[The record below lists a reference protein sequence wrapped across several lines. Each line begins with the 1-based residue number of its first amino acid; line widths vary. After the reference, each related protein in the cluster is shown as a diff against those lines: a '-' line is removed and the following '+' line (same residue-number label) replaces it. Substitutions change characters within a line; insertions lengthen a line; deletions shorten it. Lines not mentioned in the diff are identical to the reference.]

1 MQVLLI
7 EDDRGLGAGLKA
19 ALKQLG
25 YGVDWVLT
33 LDEALQ
39 ALDYGDFAA
48 ALLDLGLP
56 DGDGLSLLRRLRKRG
71 HGLPIL
77 VITARSQRDTRL
89 QALNDGAD
97 DYVTKPYDLDELLAR
112 LRAVIRRTRGE
123 INGAVRFGAYELDI
137 EGRIVRQEG
146 RPIKLTAREFRVL
159 SLLVTRAG
167 RWVSKTDIENGI
179 YDDATDVESN
189 TVESAVY
196 GLRKKLGMETIVSAR
211 GLGYMVIR

>member
-19 ALKQLG
+19 ALEQLG

-123 INGAVRFGAYELDI
+123 INGAVRFGVYELDI

>member
-7 EDDRGLGAGLKA
+7 EDDRGLGGGLKA
-19 ALKQLG
+19 ALEQLG

-123 INGAVRFGAYELDI
+123 INGAVRFGVYELDI